1 MAYVA
6 MQICRLR
13 ALLILAS
20 CTNICIY
27 FFYLTRRVNN
37 VFALLK
43 ALLLFVQIFSLASLA
58 RPCRSCGV
66 CFYTRQLII
75 NTKWLPCVC
84 LSSRSCGGRDRIRA
98 LQLVLAHVS
107 HILST
112 VAASF
117 LSNQFL
123 SLSLDTSATD
133 MFTPPP
139 DSKEGNNS
147 TKAAGLR
154 RPLGH

>member
-1 MAYVA
+1 MTAMAYVA
-6 MQICRLR
+6 MQMCRLR

-27 FFYLTRRVNN
+27 FFLLNSASQYRFCIAQS
-37 VFALLK
+37 FALIRPNIFIGISRS
-43 ALLLFVQIFSLASLA
+43 ALSVMRRLFLHAS
-58 RPCRSCGV
+58 V
-66 CFYTRQLII
+66 MII

-133 MFTPPP
+133 MFSTHPTHLPPP
-139 DSKEGNNS
+139 HS
-147 TKAAGLR
+147 L
-154 RPLGH
+154 